1 MIINTIISYG
11 FLSCQ
16 IINLFQFRLL
26 FGSSVTCQNHPS
38 AFMWH
43 SVKNT
48 SIRQLLI
55 GLKIR
60 VFLDEHLSKDSLQLV
75 LSHFSSHESS
85 WTWVVPWYRFLHIAA
100 SFQQWSKYTF
110 HIVFFRTFLSLS
122 FHCRAGLEA

>member
-60 VFLDEHLSKDSLQLV
+60 VFLDEHLSKDSLHTHTHPHRHAHSAAPASPRWNSPPPSCHSPQMQTSTQGPPPGDAQSLIKKHQKLV
-75 LSHFSSHESS
+75 LH
-85 WTWVVPWYRFLHIAA
+85 R
-100 SFQQWSKYTF
+100 
-110 HIVFFRTFLSLS
+110 
-122 FHCRAGLEA
+122 